1 MDDWVQ
7 NMSDLLQK
15 DNLKGALEILL
26 KEGKEKGMEEEFE
39 LEIGTVIGRL
49 NRSLKDR
56 RSSVLNSAT
65 QFDINLNRVRKQI
78 LDLFRR
84 LKHTS
89 EDHFEQVDALAP
101 ILLQRIDRSEQL
113 ILQNGKLDMIFKIV
127 LFSILFLGL
136 GILFFSIGSQRI
148 LEEKIYL
155 GSVSMTGIFSSLY
168 FYTKLRGLE
177 IIRYG
182 IG

>member
-1 MDDWVQ
+1 
-7 NMSDLLQK
+7 
-15 DNLKGALEILL
+15 
-26 KEGKEKGMEEEFE
+26 
-39 LEIGTVIGRL
+39 
-49 NRSLKDR
+49 
-56 RSSVLNSAT
+56 
-65 QFDINLNRVRKQI
+65 
-78 LDLFRR
+78 